1 MSWRFFKSGLE
12 TVYQLFWATVILAL
26 TGLVT
31 AKGFRSFQRLTPV
44 WQDRADT
51 IIATCAIIVIVSL
64 FGVIVSGRYR
74 VPRQASSQAK
84 DPRRMP
90 HIVTERGRV
99 ERVAID
105 EHLHWRS
112 AQIFDSSFLGGFVG
126 IFSNQAHSKFPRQTA
141 TRVKAAVRLKGIE
154 GRSVTADPAPWL
166 NSTSPYVSFEPGE
179 SHELLIGIFDHVPDN
194 LPADQFVLH
203 GETHGMVDLRERGG
217 VYVPTA
223 NLSGRLIAEVSL
235 VVDGI
240 ARGPFTFGLDP
251 SLPPAP
257 PVCRP
262 MLPPTWRSKTRARVQ
277 RVWPFSSWLR
287 KLYLS
292 LSS

>member
-1 MSWRFFKSGLE
+1 MARRFFKSGLE
-12 TVYQLFWATVILAL
+12 TVYQLFWATVISAL

-31 AKGFRSFQRLTPV
+31 AEGFRSFQWLSPV

-51 IIATCAIIVIVSL
+51 IIATCAIIVIISL
-64 FGVIVSGRYR
+64 LGVIVSARYR
-74 VPRQASSQAK
+74 APRQASSPPN

-90 HIVTERGRV
+90 DIVTERGRV

-112 AQIFDSSFLGGFVG
+112 AHVFDPSFLGGFIG
-126 IFSNQAHSKFPRQTA
+126 IFSNQADSQFSRQTA
-141 TRVKAAVRLKGIE
+141 TRVKAAVRLKGRE
-154 GRSVTADPAPWL
+154 GQSVTADPAPWL

-217 VYVPTA
+217 IYVPTA
-223 NLSGRLIAEVSL
+223 NLKGRLIAEVSL

-240 ARGPFTFGLDP
+240 ARGPFTFGLYP
-251 SLPPAP
+251 ALPPAP
-257 PVCRP
+257 PICRP
-262 MLPPTWRSKTRARVQ
+262 ILPPTWRSKTRALVQ
-277 RVWPFSSWLR
+277 RVWPFSSRLR
-287 KLYLS
+287 KLRLS
-292 LSS
+292 LSA